1 MHICLIGCG
10 KMGAALLEGWRKL
23 SVINEITVVEP
34 SKINVSKNIKEK
46 NNIFFYDHLSKIK
59 FNYLPDV
66 VILAVKPQIME
77 TVLLELK
84 KLEIKSSCWLTIAA
98 GLPIKFYENI
108 LGKNQSIVRTI
119 PNTPASILKG
129 VTAICFNKNCK
140 RDHIVN
146 ANLLME
152 AVGIILQV
160 RDESLMD
167 SITAVS
173 GSGPA
178 YIFYMIEAMID
189 AAIHI
194 GIDKDDATKLVEATL
209 VGSAF
214 LLENSKDEVGELRH
228 AVTSPKGTTEA
239 GLSILSNNDSF
250 FILIRNAIE
259 EAQKRGKELGKL

>member
-1 MHICLIGCG
+1 MNICLIGCG
-10 KMGAALLEGWRKL
+10 KMGTALLEGWSKL
-23 SVINEITVVEP
+23 PVINEITVVEP
-34 SKINVSKNIKEK
+34 NKINASKKIKEK
-46 NNIFFYDHLSKIK
+46 SNIFFYDHFSKIK
-59 FNYLPDV
+59 FNYLPDA

-84 KLEIKSSCWLTIAA
+84 MLGIKSSCWLTIAA

-129 VTAICFNKNCK
+129 VTALCYNKNCQRAQIK
-140 RDHIVN
+140 N
-146 ANLLME
+146 ANFLME

-178 YIFYMIEAMID
+178 YIFYMIEAMIE
-189 AAIHI
+189 AAINI
-194 GIDKDDATKLVEATL
+194 GIDKDDAVKLVERTL

-214 LLENSKDEVGELRH
+214 LLEHSQEEVGKLRK

-250 FILIRNAIE
+250 FNLIRKAIE
-259 EAQKRGKELGKL
+259 AAQKRGKELGKL

>member
-10 KMGAALLEGWRKL
+10 KMGTALLEGWSNL
-23 SVINEITVVEP
+23 SVINQITVVEP
-34 SKINVSKNIKEK
+34 NKINFSKNIKEK
-46 NNIFFYDHLSKIK
+46 SNIYFYNHLSEIK
-59 FNYLPDV
+59 FNDLLDV

-77 TVLLELK
+77 VVLLELK
-84 KLEIKSSCWLTIAA
+84 KLEIESSCWLTIAA

-129 VTAICFNKNCK
+129 VTALFYNKNCK
-140 RDHIVN
+140 RVQIEN
-146 ANLLME
+146 SNLLME
-152 AVGIILQV
+152 AVGIILKV
-160 RDESLMD
+160 RDERLMD

-178 YIFYMIEAMID
+178 YIFYMIEAMIN
-189 AAIHI
+189 AAINI
-194 GIDKDDATKLVEATL
+194 GIDKDDAIKLVEGTL

-214 LLENSKDEVGELRH
+214 LLKNSEEEVSKLRK
-228 AVTSPKGTTEA
+228 AVTSPNGTTEA

-250 FILIRNAIE
+250 FNLIRNAIE
-259 EAQKRGKELGKL
+259 GAQKRGKELGKL

>member
-10 KMGAALLEGWRKL
+10 KMGTALLEGWSNL
-23 SVINEITVVEP
+23 SVINQITVVEP
-34 SKINVSKNIKEK
+34 NKINVSKNLKEK
-46 NNIFFYDHLSKIK
+46 SNIFFYNHLSEIK
-59 FNYLPDV
+59 FNDLLDL

-77 TVLLELK
+77 IVLLELK
-84 KLEIKSSCWLTIAA
+84 KLEIESSCWLTIAA

-129 VTAICFNKNCK
+129 VTALCYNENCK
-140 RDHIVN
+140 RAHIEN
-146 ANLLME
+146 SNLLME

-160 RDESLMD
+160 EDERLMD

-178 YIFYMIEAMID
+178 YIFYMIEAMIN
-189 AAIHI
+189 AAINI
-194 GIDKDDATKLVEATL
+194 GIDKDDAIKLVEGTL

-214 LLENSKDEVGELRH
+214 LLKNSEEEVSKLRK
-228 AVTSPKGTTEA
+228 AVTSPNGTTEA

-250 FILIRNAIE
+250 FNLIRNAIE
-259 EAQKRGKELGKL
+259 GAQKRGKELGKL

>member
-10 KMGAALLEGWRKL
+10 KMGAALVEGWRKL

-34 SKINVSKNIKEK
+34 NNFNVSQNIKAK
-46 NNIFFYDHLSKIK
+46 NNISFYDSLSQIK

-66 VILAVKPQIME
+66 IILAVKPQIME
-77 TVLLELK
+77 IVLLELK
-84 KLEIKSSCWLTIAA
+84 KLGIKSSCWLTIAA

-129 VTAICFNKNCK
+129 VTALCYNKNCK
-140 RDHIVN
+140 STHIEN

-152 AVGIILQV
+152 AVGIILKV
-160 RDESLMD
+160 RDERLMD

-189 AAIHI
+189 AAINI
-194 GIDKDDATKLVEATL
+194 GIDKDDAIKLVEGTL

-214 LLENSKDEVGELRH
+214 LLENSQEEVSKLRK

-239 GLSILSNNDSF
+239 GLSILRSNDSF
-250 FILIRNAIE
+250 FNLIRNAIE
-259 EAQKRGKELGKL
+259 GAQKRGKELGKL